1 MTQHE
6 SVFNDVETR
15 EVNKVAALDIG
26 SNSFH
31 LVVARI
37 VAGSVQILHRVKQK
51 VRLAEGL
58 NDDDILSD
66 EAMERGLAMLKVVAE
81 SLKGFEPDSVR
92 IVATH
97 TLRKARNAR
106 DFISAA
112 KSILPYPIEVISGVE
127 EARLIYS
134 GVAHTNHA
142 DGQQL
147 VIDIGGGSTEFV
159 IGEGFTPLLC
169 RSLQMG
175 CVSYTKRFFPNGELK
190 AKAFDRAITAA
201 QQELELIDNKYRK
214 LGWVQCIGT
223 SGTIRSLFTL
233 CQQDRSN
240 GHDIPVTLKSL
251 RNLMKQFV
259 SAGHVDKLSFPDL
272 SEDRRV
278 VIAGGLAILIAVF
291 KALEIEGLVYSPAA
305 LREGVLYQM
314 EDELHHA
321 DIRGRTASSLATR
334 YDVDT
339 TQATMVLNTTLLLF
353 NEVEKAW
360 KLTGRDFKNMLGWAA
375 LLHEV
380 GMQINSRGIQKHS
393 AYILGNVDMPGFTQ
407 EQQLLLATLVRFHR
421 KKIRTSELPT
431 FNLFD
436 EQSVKHLIA
445 LLRLGV
451 LLNIKR
457 QEGFVPDLIVQVE
470 KSELTITL
478 PDGWLDEKPIISAD
492 LLRESHYWKALD
504 LKLTIVPD
512 ITQLHPTVE

>member
-6 SVFNDVETR
+6 TAFDSVEPRDIS
-15 EVNKVAALDIG
+15 KVAALDIG

-58 NDDDILSD
+58 DDDNILSQD
-66 EAMERGLAMLKVVAE
+66 AIARGLQMLQIVAE
-81 SLKGFEPDSVR
+81 SLQGFEPDSVR

-97 TLRKARNAR
+97 TLRRARNAA
-106 DFISAA
+106 DFINAA
-112 KSILPYPIEVISGVE
+112 KLILPYPIEIISGTE

-134 GVAHTNHA
+134 GVAHTSHV

-175 CVSYTKRFFPNGELK
+175 CVSYTKRFFANGEIK
-190 AKAFDRAITAA
+190 AKAFERAITAA
-201 QQELELIDNKYRK
+201 EQELEPIEDKYRR
-214 LGWVQCIGT
+214 LGWVKCIGT
-223 SGTIRSLFTL
+223 SGTMRSLFVL
-233 CQQDRSN
+233 SQQEKTN
-240 GHDIPVTLKSL
+240 GHDVPVTLKSL
-251 RNLMKQFV
+251 KHLMKQFID
-259 SAGHVDKLSFPDL
+259 AGHVDKLEHPGL
-272 SEDRRV
+272 SDDRRA
-278 VIAGGLAILIAVF
+278 VIAGGLAILIGIF
-291 KALEIEGLVYSPAA
+291 KSLKIDALEFSAAA

-339 TQATMVLNTTLLLF
+339 AQATLVLNTTLGLIDQVAK
-353 NEVEKAW
+353 EW
-360 KLTGRDFKNMLGWAA
+360 KLKHKDFRSMLGWAA

-380 GMQINSRGIQKHS
+380 GLQINSRGVQRHS
-393 AYILGNVDMPGFTQ
+393 AYILANVDMPGFTQ
-407 EQQLLLATLVRFHR
+407 EQQDLLATLVRFHR
-421 KKIRTSELPT
+421 KKIRVADIPA
-431 FNLFD
+431 FFQYDN
-436 EQSVKHLIA
+436 VAIHKLIA

-457 QEGFVPDLIVQVE
+457 QEGFVPELDIQAE
-470 KSELTITL
+470 KNELTLTF
-478 PDGWLDEKPIISAD
+478 PPEWLEQRPIISAD
-492 LLRESHYWKALD
+492 LEQEKVYWQALE
-504 LKLTIVPD
+504 LT
-512 ITQLHPTVE
+512 LTVKG

>member
-58 NDDDILSD
+58 SDDDILSD

-106 DFISAA
+106 DFINAA
-112 KSILPYPIEVISGVE
+112 KHILPYPIEVISGVE

-175 CVSYTKRFFPNGELK
+175 CVSYTKRFFPDGELK
-190 AKAFDRAITAA
+190 SKAFQRAITAA
-201 QQELELIDNKYRK
+201 AQELELIDNKYRR

-240 GHDIPVTLKSL
+240 GHDTPVTLKRL
-251 RNLMKQFV
+251 RHLMKQFV
-259 SAGHVDKLSFPDL
+259 NAGHIDKLDYPDL

-278 VIAGGLAILIAVF
+278 VIAGGLAILIAAF

-339 TQATMVLNTTLLLF
+339 SQATMVLNTTLTLYS
-353 NEVEKAW
+353 EAESAW
-360 KLTGRDFKNMLGWAA
+360 KLRKKDFKSMLGWAA

-393 AYILGNVDMPGFTQ
+393 AYILANVDMPGFTQ

-421 KKIRTSELPT
+421 KKIRTGELPG

-436 EQSVKHLIA
+436 EQAIKRLIA

-457 QEGFVPDLIVQVE
+457 QEGFVPDLIIEVE
-470 KSELTITL
+470 QNELRITF

-492 LLRESHYWKALD
+492 LLRESQYWKALA
-504 LKLTIVPD
+504 LKLTIFPD
-512 ITQLHPTVE
+512 ITQLHQIES

>member
-15 EVNKVAALDIG
+15 EVSKVAALDIG

-51 VRLAEGL
+51 VRMAEGL
-58 NDDDILSD
+58 GSDNMLSQD
-66 EAMERGLAMLKVVAE
+66 AMDRGLAMLKVVAE

-97 TLRKARNAR
+97 TLRKARNAN
-106 DFISAA
+106 DFITAA
-112 KSILPYPIEVISGVE
+112 RDILPYPVEVISGVE

-147 VIDIGGGSTEFV
+147 VVDIGGGSTEFV
-159 IGEGFTPLLC
+159 IGKGFTPLLC

-175 CVSYTKRFFPNGELK
+175 CVSYTQRFFESGELK
-190 AKAFDRAITAA
+190 QKSFDRAITSA
-201 QQELELIDNKYRK
+201 QQELEMIDAKYRR
-214 LGWVQCIGT
+214 LGWVQGIGT
-223 SGTIRSLFTL
+223 SGTIRSLFAL
-233 CQQDRSN
+233 CNEENTN
-240 GHDIPVTLKSL
+240 GHDTPLTLKSL
-251 RNLMKQFV
+251 RSLMKQFV
-259 SAGHVDKLSFPDL
+259 SAGHIDKLDFPEL
-272 SEDRRV
+272 SDDRRV

-291 KALEIEGLVYSPAA
+291 KALEIDALVYSPAA

-339 TQATMVLNTTLLLF
+339 TQATLVLNTSLFLLSH
-353 NEVEKAW
+353 VEKIW
-360 KLTGRDFKNMLGWAA
+360 KLKGHDFKNMLGWAA

-380 GMQINSRGIQKHS
+380 GIQINSRSVQRHS
-393 AYILGNVDMPGFTQ
+393 SYILGNVEMPGFTQ

-421 KKIRTSELPT
+421 KKIRINELPI
-431 FNLFD
+431 FNLYD
-436 EQSVKHLIA
+436 SEAVKRLIA
-445 LLRLGV
+445 LLRLGA

-457 QEGFVPDLIVQVE
+457 QEGFLPNISVE
-470 KSELTITL
+470 VDKHTLTL
-478 PDGWLDEKPIISAD
+478 VFPEGWLDEKPILSAD
-492 LLRESHYWKALD
+492 LVRENEYWKTIG
-504 LKLTIVPD
+504 LTLVV
-512 ITQLHPTVE
+512 LPTKSISET

>member
-6 SVFNDVETR
+6 TVFNDVETR
-15 EVNKVAALDIG
+15 EVSKVAALDIG

-58 NDDDILSD
+58 NEDDILSE

-112 KSILPYPIEVISGVE
+112 KDILPYPIEVISGVE

-175 CVSYTKRFFPNGELK
+175 CVSYTQRFFPDGELK
-190 AKAFDRAITAA
+190 SKAFERAITAA
-201 QQELELIDNKYRK
+201 QQELEMIDNKYRR
-214 LGWVQCIGT
+214 LGWVQCVGT

-233 CQQDRSN
+233 CQQDRPN

-259 SAGHVDKLSFPDL
+259 SAGHVDKLAYPDL

-291 KALEIEGLVYSPAA
+291 KALEIDGLVYSPAA

-321 DIRGRTASSLATR
+321 DIRGRTASSLARR

-339 TQATMVLNTTLLLF
+339 TQATMVLNTTLALF
-353 NEVEKAW
+353 GEVEKAW
-360 KLTGRDFKNMLGWAA
+360 KLKGKDFKSMLGWAA

-421 KKIRTSELPT
+421 KKIRTNELPS

-436 EQSVKHLIA
+436 EHSIKRLIA

-457 QEGFVPDLIVQVE
+457 QEGFLPELNVNVD
-470 KSELTITL
+470 KSELTITF

-492 LLRESHYWKALD
+492 LLRESHYWKALG
-504 LKLTIVPD
+504 LKLTVLPD
-512 ITQLHPTVE
+512 ISEIHPSAG

>member
-1 MTQHE
+1 MTQQQTVFDTVE
-6 SVFNDVETR
+6 SRDS
-15 EVNKVAALDIG
+15 NKVAALDIG

-58 NDDDILSD
+58 DENNVLSD
-66 EAMERGLAMLKVVAE
+66 EAMERGLSMLRVIAE
-81 SLKGFEPDSVR
+81 SLRGFEPDSVR

-97 TLRKARNAR
+97 TLRKAVNAR
-106 DFISAA
+106 LFINSA
-112 KSILPYPIEVISGVE
+112 KDILPYPVEVISGVE

-159 IGEGFTPLLC
+159 IGKGLTPMLC

-175 CVSYTKRFFPNGELK
+175 CVSYTQRFFADGELK
-190 AKAFDRAITAA
+190 KKNFDKAITSAS
-201 QQELELIDNKYRK
+201 QQLELIETRYRK
-214 LGWVQCIGT
+214 LGWVQCVGT
-223 SGTIRSLFTL
+223 SGTIRTLFNL
-233 CQQDRSN
+233 CQQDRPN

-251 RNLMKQFV
+251 RKLMKQFI
-259 SAGHVDKLSFPDL
+259 SAGHIDELDYPAL

-278 VIAGGLAILIAVF
+278 VIAGGLAILIAAF
-291 KALEIEGLVYSPAA
+291 KALNIEALVYSPAA

-314 EDELHHA
+314 EDVLHHA

-339 TQATMVLNTTLLLF
+339 TQANMVLNTALTLF
-353 NEVEKAW
+353 DQVDKTW
-360 KLTGRDFKNMLGWAA
+360 KLRQQDFRNMLGWAA

-380 GMQINSRGIQKHS
+380 GLQINSRGVQRHS
-393 AYILGNVDMPGFTQ
+393 AYILANVDMPGFTQ
-407 EQQLLLATLVRFHR
+407 EQQMLLATLVRCHR
-421 KKIRTSELPT
+421 KKIRKNDIPS
-431 FNLFD
+431 FNLYD
-436 EQSVKHLIA
+436 IDAIKRLIA
-445 LLRLGV
+445 LLRLSV

-457 QEGFVPDLIVQVE
+457 QEGF
-470 KSELTITL
+470 L
-478 PDGWLDEKPIISAD
+478 PDFKIKAGGNDIEITFPEGWLDEKPIITAD
-492 LLRESHYWKALD
+492 LMREIGYWKSLD
-504 LKLTIVPD
+504 LGLTVLSD
-512 ITQLHPTVE
+512 K

>member
-1 MTQHE
+1 MTQQQTVFDTVE
-6 SVFNDVETR
+6 SR
-15 EVNKVAALDIG
+15 ESNKVAALDIG

-58 NDDDILSD
+58 DENNVLSD
-66 EAMERGLAMLKVVAE
+66 EAMERGLAMLRVIAE
-81 SLKGFEPDSVR
+81 SLRGFEPDSVR

-97 TLRKARNAR
+97 TLRKAVNAR
-106 DFISAA
+106 LFINAA
-112 KSILPYPIEVISGVE
+112 KEILPYPVEVISGVE

-159 IGEGFTPLLC
+159 VGKGLSPMLC

-175 CVSYTKRFFPNGELK
+175 CVSYTQRFFASGELK
-190 AKAFDRAITAA
+190 KKSFDKAITAA
-201 QQELELIDNKYRK
+201 SQQLELIETRYRK
-214 LGWVQCIGT
+214 LGWVQCVGT
-223 SGTIRSLFTL
+223 SGTIRTLFNL
-233 CQQDRSN
+233 CQQDRPN

-251 RNLMKQFV
+251 RKLMKQFI
-259 SAGHVDKLSFPDL
+259 SAGHIDQLDYPAL
-272 SEDRRV
+272 SEDRRG
-278 VIAGGLAILIAVF
+278 VIAGGLAILIAAF
-291 KALEIEGLVYSPAA
+291 KALNIDTLVYSPAA

-314 EDELHHA
+314 EDVLHHA

-339 TQATMVLNTTLLLF
+339 TQANMVLNTALTLF
-353 NEVEKAW
+353 DQVDKPW
-360 KLTGRDFKNMLGWAA
+360 KLKQQDFRNMLGWAA

-380 GMQINSRGIQKHS
+380 GLQINSRGVQRHS

-407 EQQLLLATLVRFHR
+407 EQQLLLATLVRCHR
-421 KKIRTSELPT
+421 KKIRKNDIPS
-431 FNLFD
+431 FNLYD
-436 EQSVKHLIA
+436 INAIKRLIA
-445 LLRLGV
+445 LLRLSV

-457 QEGFVPDLIVQVE
+457 QEGFLP
-470 KSELTITL
+470 ELNIKADKHGIKITF
-478 PDGWLDEKPIISAD
+478 PAGWLDEKPIISAD
-492 LLRESHYWKALD
+492 LARESGHWKGLD
-504 LKLTIVPD
+504 LNLTIQSD
-512 ITQLHPTVE
+512 E